1 MFDNLTRV
9 FNDYGKFLVEEYKDN
24 LILDNKNASDNLYN
38 SVKYIV
44 DTSTKGRFEVKIS
57 LLEYWKYIENGRR
70 AGKFPPITAIKE
82 WIKVKP
88 VLPKP
93 MSNGKLPTEQQLT
106 YLISRKI
113 ALDGIKPN
121 PILEKS
127 IKSITESMMEFIEE
141 AVIQDIENEI
151 EFIYKEVG
159 LI

>member
-1 MFDNLTRV
+1 MFENLTRV
-9 FNDYGKFLVEEYKDN
+9 LNDYGKFLVEEYKDN

-70 AGKFPPITAIKE
+70 AGKFPPITAIKD

-121 PILEKS
+121 PILENS